1 MKTGIQKGNW
11 KRTMV
16 LLSDMLMEKE
26 NEGIQN
32 EVIQNDYIELHELL
46 SESLLFSYFYSV
58 FAILPYLTL
67 VF

>member
-1 MKTGIQKGNW
+1 
-11 KRTMV
+11 MV

-26 NEGIQN
+26 NAGIQN